1 MPLRVVR
8 RVAATLTAACLLGSA
23 PLRAQDSSAVTAVDS
38 VRILDDTSHLAAT
51 QANAPDTLPPLTRP
65 ISPGGA
71 LWRSLLVPG
80 WGQARMGRSLTAGF
94 FLAVEGVAV
103 GMALKANSELK
114 YMRETGS
121 PSVDAKTMEREDW
134 LVIVGVNHLLAGLEA
149 YISAY
154 LWDFPGDLHLQRTP
168 NGTAAAVSLPVR
180 FP

>member
-1 MPLRVVR
+1 
-8 RVAATLTAACLLGSA
+8 
-23 PLRAQDSSAVTAVDS
+23 
-38 VRILDDTSHLAAT
+38 
-51 QANAPDTLPPLTRP
+51 
-65 ISPGGA
+65 
-71 LWRSLLVPG
+71 
-80 WGQARMGRSLTAGF
+80 MGRSLAAGF

-103 GMALKANSELK
+103 GMALKANSELQ

-154 LWDFPGDLHLQRTP
+154 LWDFPGDLHLQQTP